1 MTVILLEVYTKSLG
15 SQPKLWTR
23 APHLS
28 FTALL
33 FSYVWALDAMPWGIC
48 NFGTMYSYAIEY
60 SKFLNVIDIVSF
72 VELEFGLK
80 RAPNTCCSIHGA

>member
-1 MTVILLEVYTKSLG
+1 MDPGPSFVIYM
-15 SQPKLWTR
+15 
-23 APHLS
+23 
-28 FTALL
+28 
-33 FSYVWALDAMPWGIC
+33 FSYVWPLDAMPWGIC